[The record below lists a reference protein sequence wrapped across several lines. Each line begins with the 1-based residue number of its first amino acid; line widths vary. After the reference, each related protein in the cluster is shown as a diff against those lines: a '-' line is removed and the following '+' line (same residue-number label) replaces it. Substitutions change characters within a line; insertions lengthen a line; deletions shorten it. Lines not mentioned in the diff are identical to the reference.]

1 MSESRFSLRKGM
13 LLIAFGVCLYCVLQN
28 LGSLANGFSKF
39 WAIVSPIVLGLC
51 MAFVLNVLMSAIERL
66 LEKLFSHCK
75 RKPKRRLL
83 RAAAL
88 LLTLFAA
95 LSLIVLVMIVI
106 IPRLSEVIGMF
117 ISVLPQ
123 SANELSELLG
133 NFLTQ
138 IGIELTTIQNLQSS
152 INEISNQI
160 LNWIREESA
169 TIATVA
175 VDMTASLLGTI
186 TDLVFGVIIAI
197 YVLLG
202 KEKIGRFSYAVGRR
216 FLPER
221 ICDETVRLARL
232 SYSTFTAF
240 VRGQFL
246 EAVILGLL
254 CFVGMLIF
262 RFPYAPVISMLIGV
276 TALIPIIGAWI
287 GGVIAALLVLTVS
300 PIKALLLI
308 VFIVVLQQLEGDLIY
323 PKVVGS
329 SIGLPGVLVIS
340 AVLIGQGLM
349 GVFGILLFV
358 PLTAVLYTV
367 LKEAVY
373 GVRAN
378 VAQKRGESK

>member
-13 LLIAFGVCLYCVLQN
+13 LLVAFGVGLYCILQN
-28 LGSLANGFSKF
+28 LGAVADGVNHF
-39 WAIVSPIVLGLC
+39 WGIVYPIVLGLC

-66 LEKLFSHCK
+66 LEKPF
-75 RKPKRRLL
+75 KRRKRGPNRRML
-83 RAAAL
+83 RAASL
-88 LLTLFAA
+88 LLTLLLA
-95 LSLIVLVMIVI
+95 LSLIALVMIVI
-106 IPRLSEVIGMF
+106 IPRLSEVVSMF
-117 ISVLPQ
+117 ISALPQ

-133 NFLTQ
+133 SFLTR
-138 IGIELTTIQNLQSS
+138 IGIEPETIQNLQSS

-169 TIATVA
+169 TIATIA
-175 VDMTASLLGTI
+175 VDMTASLLTTI
-186 TDLVFGVIIAI
+186 TNLIFGVIIAI

-202 KEKIGRFSYAVGRR
+202 KEKIGRFAYALGKR
-216 FLPER
+216 FLPAQ
-221 ICDETVRLARL
+221 ICDEVTRLAKL
-232 SYSTFTAF
+232 SYGTFTAF

-246 EAVILGLL
+246 EAIILGAL

-262 RFPYAPVISMLIGV
+262 RFPFAAVISMLIGV

-329 SIGLPGVLVIS
+329 TIGLPGVLVIS

-358 PLTAVLYTV
+358 PLTAVLFTV
-367 LKEAVY
+367 LKEAIH
-373 GVRAN
+373 GRRA
-378 VAQKRGESK
+378 VSAQKREAET